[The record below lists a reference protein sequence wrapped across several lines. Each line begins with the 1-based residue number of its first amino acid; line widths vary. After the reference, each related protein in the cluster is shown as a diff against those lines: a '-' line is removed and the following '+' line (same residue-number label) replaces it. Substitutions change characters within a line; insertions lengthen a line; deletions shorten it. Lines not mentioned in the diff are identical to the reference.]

1 MDEATLP
8 ERLRDIACDA
18 ESPLAGQSR
27 AALMSAADELER
39 LSRRPPT
46 SEEAGERSDV
56 IPEEAVDAF
65 KDAWNPAPLLVS
77 DERIARS
84 LAAALP
90 FLRAAHPE
98 AGNEEAERLREA
110 LRQIAKEANEGGVF
124 HKGICADS
132 AHRCAYVVQMA
143 HAALRAVHSEADRAP
158 GEVETV
164 ARRFVAYY
172 RAGWAVPAPGSFVQ
186 AGPVGSVWRVLA
198 ARGVEP
204 KPFEAVL
211 TDPDGGER
219 PAVLFELEPVDPHDV
234 PMTARVDIVPMPL
247 DVAPEP
253 ADAGTVQP

>member
-1 MDEATLP
+1 MDEQTLP
-8 ERLRDIACDA
+8 ERLRDLAHDA
-18 ESPLAGQSR
+18 DSPLGPVAR
-27 AALMSAADELER
+27 AALTGAADELER
-39 LSRRPPT
+39 LTWP
-46 SEEAGERSDV
+46 
-56 IPEEAVDAF
+56 
-65 KDAWNPAPLLVS
+65 PAPG
-77 DERIARS
+77 
-84 LAAALP
+84 AAAIDAYLGE
-90 FLRAAHPE
+90 LAQRVT
-98 AGNEEAERLREA
+98 AERDEA
-110 LRQIAKEANEGGVF
+110 RAE
-124 HKGICADS
+124 
-132 AHRCAYVVQMA
+132 VVR
-143 HAALRAVHSEADRAP
+143 LRAVHSEADRAP